1 MFDRWRQAKNEV
13 DDLNLIPIM
22 NLMMTLIPFLLMG
35 AAFYHIGVIPSS
47 LPTHV
52 PQGNPH
58 PDKTKTVTL
67 NLQVLPDKL
76 ELSATGNNIPDSEL
90 SDMSLEVPKKNGA
103 YDLKALQARLIQI
116 KGQYP
121 KSDTVIVLPDDG
133 ISYNS
138 LVAVLDTT
146 REQIIDQGKTKD
158 PLHKPLFPVTVFS
171 RILKPK
177 DGDTGGATP

>member
-90 SDMSLEVPKKNGA
+90 SDMSPRGPQEERRLRPQGPPGA
-103 YDLKALQARLIQI
+103 AH
-116 KGQYP
+116 P
-121 KSDTVIVLPDDG
+121 
-133 ISYNS
+133 
-138 LVAVLDTT
+138 
-146 REQIIDQGKTKD
+146 DQG
-158 PLHKPLFPVTVFS
+158 PVPQE
-171 RILKPK
+171 RHRHRAPRRRHLLQLP
-177 DGDTGGATP
+177 GGGPRHHP

>member
-1 MFDRWRQAKNEV
+1 M
-13 DDLNLIPIM
+13 
-22 NLMMTLIPFLLMG
+22 
-35 AAFYHIGVIPSS
+35 
-47 LPTHV
+47 
-52 PQGNPH
+52 
-58 PDKTKTVTL
+58 
-67 NLQVLPDKL
+67 
-76 ELSATGNNIPDSEL
+76 
-90 SDMSLEVPKKNGA
+90 
-103 YDLKALQARLIQI
+103 
-116 KGQYP
+116 
-121 KSDTVIVLPDDG
+121 LPDDG